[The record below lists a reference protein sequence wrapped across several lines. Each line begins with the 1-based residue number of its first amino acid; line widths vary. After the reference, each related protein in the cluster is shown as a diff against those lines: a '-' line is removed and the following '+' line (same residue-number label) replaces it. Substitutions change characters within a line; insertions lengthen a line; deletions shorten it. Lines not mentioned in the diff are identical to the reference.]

1 MEIDKWR
8 ILAHRGLWSE
18 TNQQNKSE
26 AISAAWNAGFSLE
39 IDIRD
44 SNRTTLVS
52 HDPINTGEAPLLE
65 TILGSLN
72 ERVHPEHNQVVA
84 LDIKADGL
92 LGILP
97 VCGSDNRDHFFFDMS
112 IPEFQKYK
120 SAHPQHL
127 AVRLSEYE
135 REIDTYV
142 TPLAWL
148 WLDSFASDWW
158 LDDPEETKRINLLSQ
173 ETAIVIVSPELH
185 GRDPDRVWGYFLKS
199 VDEGKNLYICTDFPD
214 RLVELGQRGV

>member
-1 MEIDKWR
+1 
-8 ILAHRGLWSE
+8 
-18 TNQQNKSE
+18 
-26 AISAAWNAGFSLE
+26 LE

-44 SNRTTLVS
+44 SNRTTVVS

-120 SAHPQHL
+120 SADSQHL

-135 REIDTYV
+135 REIDTNG
-142 TPLAWL
+142 TPFAWL
-148 WLDSFASDWW
+148 WLDSFSSDWW
-158 LDDPEETKRINLLSQ
+158 LDDPEEAKRVNHLSR

-185 GRDPDRVWGYFLKS
+185 GRDPDRVWNYFIHG
-199 VDEGKNLYICTDFPD
+199 VEEGKNFYICTDFPE

>member
-1 MEIDKWR
+1 VELDKWR

-18 TNQQNKSE
+18 TNHQNKSE

-44 SNRTTLVS
+44 SNRTAVVS

-72 ERVHPEHNQVVA
+72 ERVDPEHNQVLA

-92 LGILP
+92 LGLLP
-97 VCGSDNRDHFFFDMS
+97 ECRSDSRDHFFFDMS
-112 IPEFQKYK
+112 VPEWQKYK
-120 SAHPQHL
+120 SAHPKNL

-135 REIDTYV
+135 REINTYA
-142 TPLAWL
+142 TPFAWL
-148 WLDSFASDWW
+148 WLDSFRSDWW
-158 LDDPEETKRINLLSQ
+158 LDDPEETKRIDLLSR

-185 GRDPDRVWGYFLKS
+185 GRDPDGVWDYFINGAE
-199 VDEGKNLYICTDFPD
+199 EGKNLYICTDFPD
-214 RLVELGQRGV
+214 RLVQRGQRGV

>member
-1 MEIDKWR
+1 MELDKWR
-8 ILAHRGLWSE
+8 VLAHRGLWSE
-18 TNQQNKSE
+18 DSQQNNVE

-39 IDIRD
+39 IDVRD
-44 SNRTTLVS
+44 SNSAAIVS
-52 HDPINTGEAPLLE
+52 HDPVKVGEAPLLE

-72 ERVHPEHNQVVA
+72 VRVHPEHNQVVA

-112 IPEFQKYK
+112 VPEFQKYK

-135 REIDTYV
+135 RKIDTYA
-142 TPLAWL
+142 TPFVWL
-148 WLDSFASDWW
+148 WLDSFRSDWW
-158 LDDPEETKRINLLSQ
+158 LDDLGETKKINLLAR

-185 GRDPDRVWGYFLKS
+185 GRNPDRVWDYFLNG
-199 VDEGKNLYICTDFPD
+199 VVEGKNLYICTDFPYK
-214 RLVELGQRGV
+214 LVERGQRGV